1 MCICEVGLRESR
13 KTCVF
18 EGQRLQWESMHAG
31 KENTHEV
38 GMREYWWRSH
48 SEKERGRNQMD
59 LETSIWFP
67 IGNFCIDVQA
77 GLAFRENG
85 FILSQHAVF
94 MHFNYLKS
102 TDTRTEPCKCSQICQ
117 HSLDFF
123 VPSFVNHQIRINKW
137 INKMTLI
144 ILRGEKLLDL
154 LCINGFWR
162 FVPLS
167 EQILCISWSIW
178 HFSINPACWLVG
190 GGGTNSTGYTVK
202 VLKSHNTQLHKD
214 N

>member
-1 MCICEVGLRESR
+1 MKG
-13 KTCVF
+13 CV
-18 EGQRLQWESMHAG
+18 
-31 KENTHEV
+31 
-38 GMREYWWRSH
+38 
-48 SEKERGRNQMD
+48 
-59 LETSIWFP
+59 
-67 IGNFCIDVQA
+67 CIDVYMWGGVEGVKEDMCLRRAAFTVGIHACWKGKYTWSRNERVLMEITQWKREREKPD
-77 GLAFRENG
+77 GLRDFNMISNREFLHRCSSRTGVQRKWLYLVSTCSIHAFQLLKINRYTYRALQM
-85 FILSQHAVF
+85 FSDLSTQF
-94 MHFNYLKS
+94 
-102 TDTRTEPCKCSQICQ
+102 R
-117 HSLDFF
+117 FF

-190 GGGTNSTGYTVK
+190 GK
-202 VLKSHNTQLHKD
+202 QIQLVTL
-214 N
+214 